1 MALLTY
7 FMVMLSKKRGNGLV
21 KLNNSIKVYRQP
33 NIDDSFVNLY
43 NQTVT
48 RSLNCSNI

>member
-21 KLNNSIKVYRQP
+21 KLTIQLKYTDNPILMILLLTYTTK
-33 NIDDSFVNLY
+33 L
-43 NQTVT
+43 
-48 RSLNCSNI
+48 